1 MASSSL
7 INSSERYTTPSEDE
21 RKVLDDFYWLR
32 FLELDV
38 PSESRNRASQS
49 QKKMDKMGQSMFTVT
64 KRLRKEDEWVR
75 WEVQLFPGFSLSSSF
90 SSHFGFEQNI
100 IWTKPCIIN
109 RVVKDSPADRS
120 HLEPGD
126 FIIFV
131 DKVNVVDLKQ
141 SEIQD
146 LINDKEA
153 LTVEVFRRADMKMQI
168 QNLEKSPIK
177 SLSTTTNRTLSS
189 IHVETSI
196 ESSSS
201 NDVKRNVLITKVS
214 TESKKRP
221 LVTFSKEEVKGER
234 GEKEVLV

>member
-1 MASSSL
+1 
-7 INSSERYTTPSEDE
+7 
-21 RKVLDDFYWLR
+21 
-32 FLELDV
+32 
-38 PSESRNRASQS
+38 
-49 QKKMDKMGQSMFTVT
+49 
-64 KRLRKEDEWVR
+64 
-75 WEVQLFPGFSLSSSF
+75 
-90 SSHFGFEQNI
+90 
-100 IWTKPCIIN
+100 
-109 RVVKDSPADRS
+109 
-120 HLEPGD
+120 
-126 FIIFV
+126 
-131 DKVNVVDLKQ
+131 VNVVDLKQ

>member
-1 MASSSL
+1 L
-7 INSSERYTTPSEDE
+7 PSP
-21 RKVLDDFYWLR
+21 RVF
-32 FLELDV
+32 
-38 PSESRNRASQS
+38 N
-49 QKKMDKMGQSMFTVT
+49 
-64 KRLRKEDEWVR
+64 
-75 WEVQLFPGFSLSSSF
+75 F
-90 SSHFGFEQNI
+90 SSRFSAHFGFEHNI

-109 RVVKDSPADRS
+109 RILKDSPADRS

-126 FIIFV
+126 FLIFV

-146 LINDKEA
+146 LIRDKEA

-189 IHVETSI
+189 INVETSI

-201 NDVKRNVLITKVS
+201 NEVKRNTLISKVS

-234 GEKEVLV
+234 EVKEVLV